1 MSSVSRLDTEKLRAR
16 RIIATATLTAVTVGF
31 LLLKDT
37 SAQASNT
44 LPAAEPSHRT
54 AEKQVRSD
62 PGEKKMQTAS
72 TGRPVRPQE
81 E

>member
-1 MSSVSRLDTEKLRAR
+1 MCSVRRLDTQKLRAR
-16 RIIATATLTAVTVGF
+16 RIIATATLTGVTVAF

-62 PGEKKMQTAS
+62 PGEKKVQTSS
-72 TGRPVRPQE
+72 TARPVLPQE
-81 E
+81 Q